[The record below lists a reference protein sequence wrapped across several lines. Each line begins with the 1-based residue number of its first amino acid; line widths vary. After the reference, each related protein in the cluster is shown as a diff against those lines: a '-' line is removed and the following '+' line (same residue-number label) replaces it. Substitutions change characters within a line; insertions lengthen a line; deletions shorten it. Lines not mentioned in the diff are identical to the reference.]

1 MSIKN
6 AVIGFILHTG
16 SWLLGTVITET
27 LFSSSSART
36 ALGVLAGWWCA
47 LYIGYILKIKIEAS
61 LIVIS
66 FYLLVA
72 ILAVLFNWEWFYHD
86 LPNQLSFLHLLMMF
100 LGGCLFSTPIF
111 INALLSYVIQKIP
124 TRFQPR

>member
-6 AVIGFILHTG
+6 AVVGFILHTG

-27 LFSSSSART
+27 LFSLSSART
-36 ALGVLAGWWCA
+36 ALGALAGWWCA
-47 LYIGYILKIKIEAS
+47 LYIGYVLKIKIEAS
-61 LIVIS
+61 LLVIS

-86 LPNQLSFLHLLMMF
+86 LPDQPSF
-100 LGGCLFSTPIF
+100 
-111 INALLSYVIQKIP
+111 
-124 TRFQPR
+124 